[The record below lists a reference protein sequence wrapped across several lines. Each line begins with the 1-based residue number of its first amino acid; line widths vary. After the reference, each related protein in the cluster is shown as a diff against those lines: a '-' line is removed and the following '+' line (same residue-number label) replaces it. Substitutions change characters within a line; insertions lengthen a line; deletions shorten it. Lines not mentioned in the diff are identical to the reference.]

1 MERRSVS
8 ILMLHK
14 QAEGRRCNQSE
25 KLLLRVC
32 SHSHGAQV
40 DPFGPFLVHIL
51 KMNICTSAVKMP
63 KAWAVEI
70 ESITKKKKK
79 EKTRL
84 VTVLS
89 RGLVY
94 HPECVE
100 IVIEEIEIPTKK
112 SSQVKLS
119 GFKEV
124 TVL

>member
-1 MERRSVS
+1 
-8 ILMLHK
+8 
-14 QAEGRRCNQSE
+14 
-25 KLLLRVC
+25 
-32 SHSHGAQV
+32 
-40 DPFGPFLVHIL
+40 
-51 KMNICTSAVKMP
+51 MNICTSAVKMP

-70 ESITKKKKK
+70 ESITKKKKNP
-79 EKTRL
+79 RL

>member
-14 QAEGRRCNQSE
+14 QAEGWRCNQSE

-63 KAWAVEI
+63 KA
-70 ESITKKKKK
+70 
-79 EKTRL
+79 
-84 VTVLS
+84 
-89 RGLVY
+89 
-94 HPECVE
+94 
-100 IVIEEIEIPTKK
+100 
-112 SSQVKLS
+112 
-119 GFKEV
+119 
-124 TVL
+124 